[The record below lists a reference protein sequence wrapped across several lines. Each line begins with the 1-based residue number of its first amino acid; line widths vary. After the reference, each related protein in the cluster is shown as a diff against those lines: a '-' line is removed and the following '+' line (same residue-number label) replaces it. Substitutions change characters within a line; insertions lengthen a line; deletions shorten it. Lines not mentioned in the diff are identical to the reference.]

1 MDRHSVEEI
10 VCGYEELLVVVTP
23 ANGRHKFLEGREGG
37 REGGKLL
44 WKEISHR
51 TKSANLACPLHQRKL
66 RKEKGAQDQ
75 TPTSIH
81 TQSILCSLCYTD
93 H

>member
-37 REGGKLL
+37 REG
-44 WKEISHR
+44 S
-51 TKSANLACPLHQRKL
+51 C
-66 RKEKGAQDQ
+66 
-75 TPTSIH
+75 
-81 TQSILCSLCYTD
+81 
-93 H
+93 